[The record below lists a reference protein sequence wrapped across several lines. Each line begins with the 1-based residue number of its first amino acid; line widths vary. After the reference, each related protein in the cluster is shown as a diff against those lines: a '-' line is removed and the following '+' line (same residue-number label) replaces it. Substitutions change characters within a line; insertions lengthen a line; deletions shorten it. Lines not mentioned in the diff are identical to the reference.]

1 MGDPLALMKCLPV
14 LTKEIVRNECANM
27 RPENVS
33 PIFSSRTGGTTG
45 APLEIK
51 KCSQGVAWAI
61 AALWRGRSVRGI
73 GPVDKGIYAKR
84 VAKPSWKGR
93 MRMRVLRKH
102 LVQRFNAGIGQRNR
116 FSKLLSTGKV
126 RFVEGYVTGLLD
138 LSSEIG
144 ETPNGLKAVFTTGE
158 MLYPQQRKLLSDRFN
173 APVYSYY
180 GSNEIGGIAFECEQ
194 GEKHVTDE
202 HILLETL
209 DDNGQPVWDQPGR
222 IVITDLDNHAMPLI
236 RYELGDEGILT
247 REPCIC
253 GRNHNR
259 LLRLIGR
266 GQEYLENAQGDRLPV
281 TFFEGRFR
289 DLTDIG
295 RVQLVQRDHSQI
307 EVLFDG
313 VGPTAKREAQWLVNE
328 ILQGLGDEIQVK
340 HNHVQNF
347 HQTNRGKIPLIRRM
361 Y

>member
-1 MGDPLALMKCLPV
+1 MKNSLLNYLFLSGIHSSLGPEVFRTLQFLNASDSWDGQSLETLQTKKLTSLLRRARQSTRFYSTDEYSHGHREHMGDPRDLMEHLPV

-27 RPENVS
+27 RPENIS

-61 AALWRGRSVRGI
+61 AALWRGRSVGGI
-73 GPVDKGIYAKR
+73 GPVDKGIYAKG

-93 MRMRVLRKH
+93 MRMRLLRKH
-102 LVQRFNAGIGQRNR
+102 LVQGFNAGIGQRNR
-116 FSKLLSTGKV
+116 FSKLLSTGKI

-209 DDNGQPVWDQPGR
+209 DDNGQLVWVLPQTHGSRVR
-222 IVITDLDNHAMPLI
+222 IPSSPNSYRIKGMA
-236 RYELGDEGILT
+236 
-247 REPCIC
+247 
-253 GRNHNR
+253 
-259 LLRLIGR
+259 
-266 GQEYLENAQGDRLPV
+266 
-281 TFFEGRFR
+281 
-289 DLTDIG
+289 
-295 RVQLVQRDHSQI
+295 
-307 EVLFDG
+307 
-313 VGPTAKREAQWLVNE
+313 
-328 ILQGLGDEIQVK
+328 
-340 HNHVQNF
+340 
-347 HQTNRGKIPLIRRM
+347 
-361 Y
+361 